1 MGKTITVDGAG
12 RIVLPKPLRD
22 RLRLIGGTKLRV
34 EAVGDHL
41 ELTPEPAEPS
51 PAVVRKGGLLVVP
64 ASGVPCDARRA
75 IEAERDD
82 RENALLGR
90 L

>member
-1 MGKTITVDGAG
+1 MAKTITVDGAG

-22 RLRLIGGTKLRV
+22 RFRLVGGTKLRV

-41 ELTPEPAEPS
+41 ELTPERTESS

-64 ASGVPCDARRA
+64 ASGVPCDARGA
-75 IEAERDD
+75 IEADRDD
-82 RENALLGR
+82 REDALLGR